1 MKSRDIV
8 NERCFI
14 HVRREA
20 VAVCPECRR
29 FFCREC
35 IAEHEDRIIC
45 ASCLKKK
52 FPAPDRRRFRFINLL
67 RMVQGIAGILILWMF
82 FYFIGQILVSI
93 PSSFHE
99 GTVWKSA
106 LEIAREKETSQRT
119 E

>member
-29 FFCREC
+29 FYCREC
-35 IAEHEDRIIC
+35 ITEHEDRVIC

-52 FPAPDRRRFRFINLL
+52 LPAPDRKRFQFINLL
-67 RMVQGIAGILILWMF
+67 RMVQGIAGIMILWMF
-82 FYFIGQILVSI
+82 FYFIGQILVST

-106 LEIAREKETSQRT
+106 WEVASEKETSKTT

>member
-1 MKSRDIV
+1 MKSHNIV

-14 HVRREA
+14 HVGREA

-35 IAEHEDRIIC
+35 ITEHEDRIIC

-52 FPAPDRRRFRFINLL
+52 FTAPDRGRLRFINLL
-67 RMVQGIAGILILWMF
+67 RMMQGVAGILILWLF

-106 LEIAREKETSQRT
+106 WEIASDKETSKRT

>member
-1 MKSRDIV
+1 MKSLNIV
-8 NERCFI
+8 NERCSI
-14 HVRREA
+14 HVSREA

-35 IAEHEDRIIC
+35 VTEHEDRIIC

-52 FPAPDRRRFRFINLL
+52 IAAPDRGRLRFINLL
-67 RMVQGIAGILILWMF
+67 RMGQGIIGIFIIWIF

-106 LEIAREKETSQRT
+106 WEIASEKETSKRT

>member
-1 MKSRDIV
+1 MKSYDIV
-8 NERCFI
+8 NKRCFH
-14 HVRREA
+14 HVHREA
-20 VAVCPECRR
+20 VAVCPECKR

-35 IAEHEDRIIC
+35 VTEHEDRIIC

-52 FPAPDRRRFRFINLL
+52 FPAADRRRLRFINLL
-67 RMVQGIAGILILWMF
+67 RMWQGIAGILILWIF
-82 FYFIGQILVSI
+82 FYFLGQILVSI

-106 LEIAREKETSQRT
+106 WELASEKETSKRT